1 MKKITKFIAL
11 MMVGSVIPA
20 ITHAGL
26 TKPEESIRDYIVQ
39 NEKAQIALLEKLVLI
54 NSGTT
59 NIHGVKKVGAL
70 MQKEFAKLGF
80 KTHWANEPTSM
91 HRAGTLIAES
101 KNKTGKPILLIG
113 HLDTVFAS
121 DSPFQK
127 IKHKKASIQGPGVI
141 DDKGGLVVMLYALKA
156 LNAIHALDNKNI
168 TIVLTGDEEESGKPT
183 SISRKPLIDAAMGK
197 QVALDFEPGMTQDT
211 LSIARRGISN
221 WEIKSYGNEAHSATL
236 NSPDVGAG
244 AAYEL
249 ARILQAFQLHFSNE
263 KYLTVNPGR
272 IAAGNLITDDEAHF
286 KTQVTGKENVVAK
299 MAIAH
304 GDVRYLTNEQK
315 EKFKQKAEMITGGH
329 LSGTHSTITFVDGI
343 PAMSPT
349 DKNMQ
354 MLNQY
359 SDVSADLNFG
369 KVTALDGGLRGA
381 GDISYVAG
389 FIPYNLVGLGPI
401 GSGMH
406 SIIESIEISSL
417 PMQTQRAAVLIYRL

>member
-1 MKKITKFIAL
+1 MML
-11 MMVGSVIPA
+11 LMVGNCLPT
-20 ITHAGL
+20 ITYAGL
-26 TKPEESIRDYIVQ
+26 TKPEEEIRSYIVSQ
-39 NEKAQIALLEKLVLI
+39 EKAQIALLEKLVLI

-59 NIHGVKKVGAL
+59 NVAGVKKVGAM
-70 MQKEFAKLGF
+70 MQKELVKLGF
-80 KTHWANEPTSM
+80 KTHWVSEPASM
-91 HRAGTLIAES
+91 HRAGTLMAER
-101 KNKTGKPILLIG
+101 KNASGKPILLIG

-127 IKHKKASIQGPGVI
+127 IKHKKYSIQGPGII

-156 LNAIHALDNKNI
+156 LQSIHALDKKNI

-183 SISRKPLIDAAMGK
+183 SISRKPLMEAANGK
-197 QVALDFEPGMTQDT
+197 EVALDFEPGMTQDT

-221 WEIKSYGNEAHSATL
+221 WEIIAHGNEAHSATL

-249 ARILQAFQLHFSNE
+249 GRILQAFQQNFSNE

-272 IAAGNLITDDEAHF
+272 IAVGNVIADDEAHF
-286 KTQVTGKENVVAK
+286 KTLVTGKENVVAK
-299 MAIAH
+299 IAIAH

-315 EKFKQKAEMITGGH
+315 DKFKQKAQMIIGGH
-329 LSGTHSTITFVDGI
+329 LTGTHSSIMFIDGI
-343 PAMSPT
+343 PAMAPT

-354 MLNQY
+354 LLNQY
-359 SDVSADLNFG
+359 SSVSTDLNLG

-389 FIPYNLVGLGPI
+389 MIPYNLVGLGPI

-406 SIIESIEISSL
+406 SVIESIELSSL
-417 PMQTQRAAVLIYRL
+417 PIQTQRAAILMYRL